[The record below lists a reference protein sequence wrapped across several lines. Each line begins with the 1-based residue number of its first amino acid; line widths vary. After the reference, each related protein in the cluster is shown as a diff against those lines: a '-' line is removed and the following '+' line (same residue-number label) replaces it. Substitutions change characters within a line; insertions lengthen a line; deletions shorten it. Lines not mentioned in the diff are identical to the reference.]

1 MKNKLNQMI
10 DQSTWPTPHSA
21 ASTSPPLFRDAHGRP
36 APDGE
41 DAPGAEV
48 SRHLRRV
55 MSPAGPRPSTPQPGG
70 LVDAEDI
77 ARSRSGWASCEAFH
91 PGPRPRHIPPTG

>member
-55 MSPAGPRPSTPQPGG
+55 MSPAGPRPSTSNPAGSSTPRTSLAPARDGRPARHSTAVHG
-70 LVDAEDI
+70 LVT
-77 ARSRSGWASCEAFH
+77 S
-91 PGPRPRHIPPTG
+91 PRQ